1 MWQMQGRRNYD
12 CAKNV
17 KKKNKIEMTNVTHK
31 KRLDDLPFWI
41 SKHWK
46 FVWKWY
52 SIVES
57 CRGQASPIV
66 SCSWGVPLLSHQ
78 IENVSLPLFENR
90 IFWAKTTLLHQKSE
104 ERIWYFTISLFLKK
118 VLNLPELLRWYF
130 RIVSAIWIV
139 QLACQL
145 GVQIWHHIRKLQF
158 RDQLASEDS

>member
-1 MWQMQGRRNYD
+1 MWQMQGHRNYD

-17 KKKNKIEMTNVTHK
+17 KNKKKLRWQMSRTK
-31 KRLDDLPFWI
+31 KLLSPFWI

-46 FVWKWY
+46 CVWKLY

-158 RDQLASEDS
+158 QDQLAGEDS